1 MSAHLKWNLATH
13 SRLTKANALTRRNL
27 FRSTK
32 RAYPTKFCYL
42 CNYFNIDLSQYL
54 THEGFVDE
62 FGGDHDVDDRWNR
75 RRNDD
80 GFVLHSQGDHHDKTT
95 GSRGSSRR
103 GKPNKFRLRLLNWV
117 N

>member
-1 MSAHLKWNLATH
+1 MQL
-13 SRLTKANALTRRNL
+13 
-27 FRSTK
+27 
-32 RAYPTKFCYL
+32 
-42 CNYFNIDLSQYL
+42 FNIDLSQYL
-54 THEGFVDE
+54 TREGFVDE
-62 FGGDHDVDDRWNR
+62 FGGDHGVDDRLNR

-103 GKPNKFRLRLLNWV
+103 GKPNKFRLRLPNWV